1 MDTLQQ
7 EQLKILVI
15 GDSCTDI
22 YHYGDCLRISQD
34 APVPVLRHVNSE
46 IFGGMARNVY
56 KNLVGLG
63 SSVDI
68 ITNHEKITKERF
80 IDKRT
85 MHHLLRFDTGESQ
98 RLCTISE
105 EKINSII
112 FSNYSAV
119 IISDYDK
126 GFLDSESIKKILL
139 KRKDLDV
146 PIFVD
151 SKKKD
156 LSCFENCIIK
166 INEIEYDE
174 SIFLPSTYELIVTA
188 GRKGAMWRGELF
200 PAIKSEIDDLET
212 SSSNSLIVANVCCAG
227 DTFLCGLITE
237 YLKSGDMKKSIKFAN
252 LCGSRAIENFGT
264 YVISLDDLR

>member
-15 GDSCTDI
+15 GDSCIDI

-34 APVPVLRHVNSE
+34 APVPVLRHTNSE
-46 IFGGMARNVY
+46 TYGGMSRNVY
-56 KNLVGLG
+56 ENLVGLG
-63 SSVDI
+63 NSVDI
-68 ITNHEKITKERF
+68 VTNHEKITKERF

-85 MHHLLRFDTGESQ
+85 SQHLLRVDTGEEKKLQPVSK
-98 RLCTISE
+98 

-112 FSNYSAV
+112 FSDYAAIV
-119 IISDYDK
+119 ISDYNK
-126 GFLDSESIKKILL
+126 GFLDYTSIKKILS
-139 KRKDLDV
+139 KCKDLDI

-156 LSCFENCIIK
+156 MSCFENCIIK
-166 INEIEYDE
+166 INEIEYDK
-174 SIFLPSTYELIVTA
+174 SIFLPSSCELIVTT
-188 GRKGAMWRGELF
+188 GKKGALWRGESF
-200 PAIKSEIDDLET
+200 PPVKSEIDDLEE
-212 SSSNSLIVANVCCAG
+212 SSNSSLRRANVCGAG
-227 DTFLCGLITE
+227 DTFLSGLITE
-237 YLKSGDMKKSIKFAN
+237 YLKSGNMKKSIKFAN